1 MKLLVRACCDH
12 LLFLLAR
19 CRHLRLPPLRSNR
32 LCSLLLFWAPPYSAM
47 AHGYINAYPLPR
59 MPALPILIHLPA
71 NAAPSQRACRAVPM
85 LLLTWSSEEQKES
98 APTDSPLPTPPPAS
112 TAAAPP
118 PRRKP
123 KQTRTAV
130 ATRNSSRLAAKEDG
144 KFVSATDKATQLK
157 ALQNSLALCSK
168 PVQQHV
174 AKKKLLTKTKTNIDT
189 EDLLKLASAVGLG
202 DATCR
207 ALDKVLAIGAEATPV
222 LDQVLNNK
230 DV

>member
-1 MKLLVRACCDH
+1 MVCSYTCFCQTSLSCC
-12 LLFLLAR
+12 
-19 CRHLRLPPLRSNR
+19 
-32 LCSLLLFWAPPYSAM
+32 
-47 AHGYINAYPLPR
+47 I
-59 MPALPILIHLPA
+59 
-71 NAAPSQRACRAVPM
+71 
-85 LLLTWSSEEQKES
+85 SS
-98 APTDSPLPTPPPAS
+98 
-112 TAAAPP
+112 
-118 PRRKP
+118 
-123 KQTRTAV
+123 
-130 ATRNSSRLAAKEDG
+130 
-144 KFVSATDKATQLK
+144 
-157 ALQNSLALCSK
+157 SK